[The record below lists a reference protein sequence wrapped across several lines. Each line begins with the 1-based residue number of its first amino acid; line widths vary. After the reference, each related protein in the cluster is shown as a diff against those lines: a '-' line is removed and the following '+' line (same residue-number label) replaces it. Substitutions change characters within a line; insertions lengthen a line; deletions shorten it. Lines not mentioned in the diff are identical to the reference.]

1 MSGFS
6 TIIRDNGLLES
17 DNENIKIM
25 NKLQIHRGPDNSG
38 YYIGDNIAMGS
49 MGLVTDDDQNVPQPL
64 FYKDRYHIVFDGK
77 IYNNIEIR
85 DSLTEQGVSFT
96 TNSDAEVVVALFD
109 QKGPDLLDELRGM
122 FSFLIWDEQNQS
134 AFVARDKM
142 GIKPLYYYEYD
153 GGLIVASEK
162 KSINVIGENSI
173 EINDESLHHY
183 MSFQFVPE
191 PNVMEKDILKLEAG
205 HFLEKK
211 LDSKSTMTKYYNII
225 FKMTDDKFEDK
236 VARIRSTV
244 EESVAK
250 HMEDNDRIGCQLS
263 GGIDSTIMLALA
275 RKHNPNIKTFTV
287 GFDIPGYNEIEHA
300 QDTARQFGLENISK
314 IITSEEYVNKLAEII
329 WYLDD
334 PLADPAA
341 IAMFYASR
349 EASEYTNI
357 LITGEG
363 SDELFGGY
371 NIYREPIS
379 LKGFSNIPNPLKN
392 IMLKVANILPE
403 GTKGKSF
410 IERGCTPLEE
420 RFIGNA
426 SIFNEK
432 EKQLL
437 LKNYNKVFNPQRVT
451 KPLYDQ
457 TDGYDLVS
465 KMQYIDLHTWM
476 NGDILQVAE
485 RMTIASSIE
494 IRAPFLDQDVIDVA
508 LDLNYHDRVDNN
520 TTKHA
525 LREAF
530 RDIIPNSVYDR
541 KKLGIPVPIRVWL
554 KDELYD
560 WAKNIIK
567 SSNTDDII
575 NKDYALQLL
584 DKHRQGKLDYSRKI
598 WTILIFMIWYKVH
611 VEKDIENL
619 DIAP

>member
-38 YYIGDNIAMGS
+38 YYIGDYIAMGS
-49 MGLVTDDDQNVPQPL
+49 MGLVTDDDQNVSQPL

-85 DSLTEQGVSFT
+85 DSLIEQGVSFT

-173 EINDESLHHY
+173 EMNDESLHHY

-300 QDTARQFGLENISK
+300 QDTARQFGLENINK

-349 EASEYTNI
+349 EASDYTNI